1 MIYVHSFSDIE
12 QQISKLL
19 TPKCTHHQ
27 IDIRCVNGK
36 DYFERIQGFEQHD
49 TLLYSFQQLDFYSH
63 LNSFQNE
70 IKQLKLLIDFVKKF
84 NYKKLILISYPGAY
98 PSSDNLFLQH
108 KGFIEQMFVNT
119 QIPCTIL
126 KVQGI
131 SNPPMQ
137 MHNLHHLFYHHQPHQ
152 YVIPREGKNIV
163 YSINIAN
170 LVEVINKSTKILAT
184 EHYDIFDKI
193 SNLESFLKANS
204 SQINIRRV
212 PCLYLY
218 FLSFLHKY
226 ISPTMFELFVRSN
239 VPMYNFRAE
248 KAFGISLHAEMF
260 EQLKSPE
267 NRNKENNFIFL
278 QKGQLIPVS

>member
-1 MIYVHSFSDIE
+1 M
-12 QQISKLL
+12 
-19 TPKCTHHQ
+19 
-27 IDIRCVNGK
+27 N
-36 DYFERIQGFEQHD
+36 
-49 TLLYSFQQLDFYSH
+49 
-63 LNSFQNE
+63 
-70 IKQLKLLIDFVKKF
+70 
-84 NYKKLILISYPGAY
+84 
-98 PSSDNLFLQH
+98 
-108 KGFIEQMFVNT
+108 
-119 QIPCTIL
+119 
-126 KVQGI
+126 
-131 SNPPMQ
+131 
-137 MHNLHHLFYHHQPHQ
+137 
-152 YVIPREGKNIV
+152 
-163 YSINIAN
+163 
-170 LVEVINKSTKILAT
+170 
-184 EHYDIFDKI
+184 
-193 SNLESFLKANS
+193 ANS